1 MVTEMIASLKAK
13 WRQRKIR
20 KMMALKLQQ
29 RLEII
34 ALDEKLVLESI
45 DQE

>member
-1 MVTEMIASLKAK
+1 MIKGLKAK

-20 KMMALKLQQ
+20 KMIALQQQQ

-34 ALDEKLVLESI
+34 ALDEKLVL
-45 DQE
+45 